1 MTVSGIMSGLL
12 VLEELDLR
20 FVLVKLGTKVQG
32 RLCIFHSC
40 L

>member
-1 MTVSGIMSGLL
+1 MTVSDNMSELI

-20 FVLVKLGTKVQG
+20 LLLVTLGAKVQG